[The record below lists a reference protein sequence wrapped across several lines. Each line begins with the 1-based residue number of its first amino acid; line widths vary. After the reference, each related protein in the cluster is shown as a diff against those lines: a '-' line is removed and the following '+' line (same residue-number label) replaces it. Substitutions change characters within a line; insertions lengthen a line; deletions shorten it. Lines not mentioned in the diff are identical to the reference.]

1 MSMSQSVSNS
11 ESDPRIAAIPDSDAR
26 LSISHLQST
35 DQNKAKDGVDVC
47 IGLAQM
53 PKTLPPKYFYDDRG
67 SELFEQICELP
78 EYYVTRTETQI
89 LQDAAAEIAH
99 ITGPCEL
106 IELGSGSSTKTR
118 ILLDAYRHLKSSNE
132 TPETFS
138 YLPID
143 VSGGMLK
150 ESAIDLLKQYPSL
163 QIRGLIGTYEQG
175 LQSLPPAVAPH
186 RMICFLGST
195 LGNLNAEEC
204 QQFFEQVRAALQPG
218 DYFLLGID
226 LQKSVQVLEA
236 AYNDSQGVTAAFN
249 LNILQHLNERF
260 QANFDLNQFEHYAF
274 YNSQQQQIEMH
285 LRSLRD
291 QTVALAALDCS
302 VSLAVGETIRTEI
315 SRKFDLEQL
324 SSLLEARS
332 GAKRLQSV
340 QTWTDSQKW
349 FGLAL
354 CQAVLE

>member
-1 MSMSQSVSNS
+1 MSVFQSASDSQ
-11 ESDPRIAAIPDSDAR
+11 SDPRITAISDSDAR
-26 LSISHLQST
+26 LSISHLQSI
-35 DQNKAKDGVDVC
+35 DQNKAKDGVDVL
-47 IGLAQM
+47 IGLTQI

-89 LQDAAAEIAH
+89 LQDAAAEIAR

-118 ILLDAYRHLKSSNE
+118 ILLDAYRHLQRSSE

-143 VSGGMLK
+143 ISGGILK

-163 QIRGLIGTYEQG
+163 QVRGLIGTYEQG

-195 LGNLNAEEC
+195 LGNLNTEEC
-204 QQFFEQVRAALQPG
+204 QRFFDQVRAALQPG

-236 AYNDSQGVTAAFN
+236 AYNDGQGITAAFN
-249 LNILQHLNERF
+249 LNVLQHLNERF

-274 YNSQQQQIEMH
+274 YNRQQQQIEMH

-291 QTVALAALDCS
+291 QTVELAALDYS
-302 VSLAVGETIRTEI
+302 VSLAAAETIRTEI
-315 SRKFDLEQL
+315 SRKFDLKQL
-324 SSLLEARS
+324 SSLLETRPK
-332 GAKRLQSV
+332 GKWLKSV